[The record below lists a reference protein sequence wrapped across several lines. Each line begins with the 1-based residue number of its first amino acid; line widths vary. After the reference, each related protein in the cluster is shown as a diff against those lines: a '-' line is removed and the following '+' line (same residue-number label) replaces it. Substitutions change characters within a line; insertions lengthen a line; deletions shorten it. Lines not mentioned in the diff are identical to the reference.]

1 MKERQKQQIWE
12 TSRTM
17 TDARGKYRFLVGL
30 SSGLIYWRELE
41 GRNDSL
47 DGWLNALT
55 LIWWKH

>member
-1 MKERQKQQIWE
+1 
-12 TSRTM
+12 M

-47 DGWLNALT
+47 DGWLIVVVERTDVDLVEALT
-55 LIWWKH
+55 G